1 MQSITEWE
9 IGNPWESGED
19 LDKNIPFLH
28 APGCVGLL
36 IIILTNG
43 NDVIIITDQKPST

>member
-9 IGNPWESGED
+9 IGNPWGKWRRSRQKYTFPMCPRTG
-19 LDKNIPFLH
+19 
-28 APGCVGLL
+28 GLL

-43 NDVIIITDQKPST
+43 NDNNNHH